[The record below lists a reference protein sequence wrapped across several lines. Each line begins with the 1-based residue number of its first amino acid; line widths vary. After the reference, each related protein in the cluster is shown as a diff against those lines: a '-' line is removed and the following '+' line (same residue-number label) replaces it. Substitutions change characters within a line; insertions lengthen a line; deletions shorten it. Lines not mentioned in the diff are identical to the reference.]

1 MPFGHCSTAA
11 LCCII
16 KRRNICHTDIS
27 EVFPKFYADGL
38 ERMEIVI
45 DKHNALPLPYQDN
58 LRIPITLQ
66 VGPQQYEAGLRTTPN
81 MPVVWISPDLRDN
94 HGRKVS
100 LARVLTDNG
109 FTKNQRI

>member
-1 MPFGHCSTAA
+1 MPHGHIRGLSQ
-11 LCCII
+11 
-16 KRRNICHTDIS
+16 
-27 EVFPKFYADGL
+27 FYANGL

-45 DKHNALPLPYQDN
+45 PKHNATPLPYEDN

-66 VGPQQYEAGLRTTPN
+66 VGPQHYEAGLRTTPN
-81 MPVVWISPDLRDN
+81 MNVVWISPDLRYN

-109 FTKNQRI
+109 FTKNQRVYLEVNGHVITLLPF